1 MYVFVY
7 GAGTDESLVVP
18 STACCPDVS
27 YTFLL
32 GPSQRVLRILYSLSV
47 AAITL

>member
-7 GAGTDESLVVP
+7 GAGTDESLVIP

-32 GPSQRVLRILYSLSV
+32 GPSQQVLRILRFLTT